1 MHLASGITLYYNIG
15 AYRILVLLG
24 ELFRHVM
31 HMLIRAGD
39 RGRVCAY
46 VCTPQEI
53 SKDNV
58 SHQPSVKYFQQSLL
72 FHILY
77 HRYLLFQ
84 HPGRSAVERRIRQ
97 EVKSESYF
105 PGRFFLVSFLLD
117 PPPPRPSSI
126 FSPLFSLFFSLS
138 FAFFPSAVSPL
149 YPPHPQRD
157 GITRQNCRMQ
167 TCKLQS

>member
-1 MHLASGITLYYNIG
+1 MHLASGVLRYNIVRYP
-15 AYRILVLLG
+15 AIVHQVLG

-31 HMLIRAGD
+31 HMLIRAGG
-39 RGRVCAY
+39 RERVCAY

-58 SHQPSVKYFQQSLL
+58 SHQPSVRYFQQSLL
-72 FHILY
+72 FHILH

-117 PPPPRPSSI
+117 PSPPRLSSI
-126 FSPLFSLFFSLS
+126 FFLSFLYFFPFLLLFSLHCRPVLPS
-138 FAFFPSAVSPL
+138 PSAK
-149 YPPHPQRD
+149 
-157 GITRQNCRMQ
+157 RQNHAS
-167 TCKLQS
+167 KL

>member
-1 MHLASGITLYYNIG
+1 
-15 AYRILVLLG
+15 
-24 ELFRHVM
+24 M

-39 RGRVCAY
+39 RGRVCAC

-58 SHQPSVKYFQQSLL
+58 SHQPSVRYFQQSLL
-72 FHILY
+72 FHILHY
-77 HRYLLFQ
+77 CCLLFQ
-84 HPGRSAVERRIRQ
+84 HPGRSAGERRIRQ

-126 FSPLFSLFFSLS
+126 FSLS
-138 FAFFPSAVSPL
+138 FAFSL
-149 YPPHPQRD
+149 RRHPRSTLP
-157 GITRQNCRMQ
+157 IREETEYHAS
-167 TCKLQS
+167 KL